1 MARFTRSLL
10 KCLFCIMLAGF
21 VPQAVA
27 APLTLKFSHPQPETH
42 VYHAAAMLIGKELA
56 ALSKGSMKL
65 EVYPNSLMGGERTV
79 VDLLQA
85 GSIDMMSTSTPVL
98 GNFDKMFQMF
108 SLPFL
113 FKDEQHL
120 YKSFDDPA
128 VTEPLA
134 VSLVKR
140 KGARPLAYWLTGP
153 RNFVSTKPVNSLAD
167 FKGVKVRCMED
178 PYILATYQ
186 ALGASPVA
194 MPFPD
199 VYTGLQ
205 TGTVSAAEI
214 PLNTYIHN
222 KYYEVAKNAAVINT
236 NYLMMPVIVSE
247 RTWKKL
253 NDEQKEWLATAV
265 KVSEKFERE
274 ATEKELKALPQ
285 ALADLGV
292 KVTTPDRDELMKAVQ
307 PIYEKFKKDF
317 GPEAA
322 SIIDKIRT
330 NN

>member
-1 MARFTRSLL
+1 MKRFTRCLSG
-10 KCLFCIMLAGF
+10 LFCVVLTGF
-21 VPQAVA
+21 VPQAMA

-42 VYHAAAMLIGKELA
+42 VYHTAAVLIGKELTT
-56 ALSKGSMKL
+56 LSNGSMKL
-65 EVYPNSLMGGERTV
+65 EIYPNSLLGGERTV
-79 VDLLQA
+79 IDLLQA

-98 GNFDKMFQMF
+98 GNFDKIFQMF

-120 YKSFDDPA
+120 YKKFDDSA

-134 VSLVKR
+134 TSLIKS
-140 KGARPLAYWLTGP
+140 KGLRPLAYWLTGP

-178 PYILATYQ
+178 PFILATYQ
-186 ALGASPVA
+186 VLGSSPVA

-222 KYYEVAKNAAVINT
+222 KYYEVAKHAAVINT

-253 NDEQKEWLATAV
+253 TDEQKKWLNAAV
-265 KVSEKFERE
+265 KASEKFERE
-274 ATEKELKALPQ
+274 ATEEELKTLPKV
-285 ALADLGV
+285 LADLGV
-292 KVTTPDRDELMKAVQ
+292 TVTTPDREELIKAVQ

-322 SIIDKIRT
+322 SIVDNIRA

>member
-1 MARFTRSLL
+1 MG
-10 KCLFCIMLAGF
+10 LFWTLLAGF
-21 VPQAVA
+21 APQAVA
-27 APLTLKFSHPQPETH
+27 APAPLTLKFSHPQPETH
-42 VYHAAAMLIGKELA
+42 VYHAAATLLGKELA
-56 ALSKGSMKL
+56 TLSNGSMKL
-65 EVYPNSLMGGERTV
+65 EIYPNSLMGGERTV
-79 VDLLQA
+79 VDLVQA

-98 GNFDKMFQMF
+98 GNFDKIFQMF

-134 VSLVKR
+134 ASLIKR
-140 KGARPLAYWLTGP
+140 KGLRPLAYWLTGP
-153 RNFVSTKPVNSLAD
+153 RNFVSTKPANSLAD

-178 PYILATYQ
+178 PFILATYE

-205 TGTVSAAEI
+205 TGSVSAAEI
-214 PLNTYIHN
+214 PLNTYVHN
-222 KYYEVAKNAAVINT
+222 KYYEVAKNAAVTNT
-236 NYLMMPVIVSE
+236 NYLMMLVVVSE
-247 RTWKKL
+247 KTWKKL
-253 NDEQKEWLATAV
+253 NAEQKEWLAAAV
-265 KVSEKFERE
+265 KASEKFERE

-285 ALADLGV
+285 TLADLGV
-292 KVTTPDRDELMKAVQ
+292 NITTPDRGELLKAVQ

-317 GPEAA
+317 GSEAA
-322 SIIDKIRT
+322 SVVDRIRADK
-330 NN
+330 